1 MAISKGPCFEFVIN
15 KNGAVNEFTFLP
27 GNVSKQVFSLV
38 KDKLLW
44 IFKNQYGISSS
55 DYIREVPL
63 ADGTPSVAIDE
74 KKLVGVLKILLND
87 GKFKVK
93 VTGTDRNGELKT
105 KHLNYPLEANDSK
118 ELIPYYN
125 KNNNDLTTRR
135 SK

>member
-15 KNGAVNEFTFLP
+15 KNGALNEFVFLP
-27 GNVSKQVFSLV
+27 GNVSKQVFSVV

-44 IFKNQYGISSS
+44 IFKNQYGISSKN
-55 DYIREVPL
+55 YISEVSL
-63 ADGTPSVAIDE
+63 EDGTPSVAINE

-93 VTGTDRNGELKT
+93 VTGTDRDGELKT
-105 KHLNYPLEANDSK
+105 KQLNYPLEADDSK